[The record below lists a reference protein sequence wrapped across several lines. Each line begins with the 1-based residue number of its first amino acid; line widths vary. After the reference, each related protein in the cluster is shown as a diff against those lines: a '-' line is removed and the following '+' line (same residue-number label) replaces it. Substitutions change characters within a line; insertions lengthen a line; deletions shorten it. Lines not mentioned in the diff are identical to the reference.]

1 MVDGPVASE
10 SASKKTAFVLGGG
23 GNLGATQVGMLQAL
37 LESGISPEV
46 IVGSSVGAL
55 NGAFMAGQPDLAR
68 AESLAKLWT
77 GIRRKDIFPFALR
90 RIISGALGR
99 RNHFFDPHQF
109 QTFVRKVPL
118 GFRLLE
124 EAAVDLHVMAT
135 DLMTGEAVTLSSGV
149 AIDALLASSAI
160 PGVFPPV
167 LIDGRRLID
176 GGIAANVPVA
186 QAEAL
191 GADEIW
197 VLPTAQ
203 GFALPP
209 ETAPDLMLHAMQKP
223 TGPREATALA
233 EVSARVEVHVVPVP
247 TGSQPSMFDFTQ
259 TGVLISRA
267 LAATRQWLDH
277 PPIVGLP
284 HHAPIEKWRPGLAR

>member
-1 MVDGPVASE
+1 MVDVPLAAEPRGA
-10 SASKKTAFVLGGG
+10 KTAFVLAGG

-37 LESGISPEV
+37 LESGITPDV

-55 NGAFMAGQPDLAR
+55 NGAFMAGQPDAAR
-68 AESLAKLWT
+68 TESLAKLWI
-77 GIRRKDIFPFALR
+77 GLRRKDIFPFNLR
-90 RIISGALGR
+90 RLLSGAVGR
-99 RNHFFDPHQF
+99 GNHFFDPHQF
-109 QTFVRKVPL
+109 QTFIRRAPL

-124 EAAVDLHVMAT
+124 EAAVALHVMAT
-135 DLMTGEAVTLSSGV
+135 DLMTGEAVVLSSGV

-167 LIDGRRLID
+167 VIDGRRLID
-176 GGIAANVPVA
+176 GGVAANVPVA

-203 GFALPP
+203 GLAVPP
-209 ETAPDLMLHAMQKP
+209 ETAPELMLHAMHTA
-223 TGPREATALA
+223 TGPRESTAPA
-233 EVSARVEVHVVPVP
+233 EVSARVAVHVVPVP

-267 LAATRQWLDH
+267 LAATRQWLGRSET
-277 PPIVGLP
+277 IVLP
-284 HHAPIEKWRPGLAR
+284 MSS

>member
-1 MVDGPVASE
+1 MADVSPAAEPRTG
-10 SASKKTAFVLGGG
+10 KTAFVLAGG

-37 LESGISPEV
+37 LESGIAPDV

-55 NGAFMAGQPDLAR
+55 NGAFLAGQPDLAR
-68 AESLAKLWT
+68 TESLAKLWT
-77 GIRRKDIFPFALR
+77 GIRRQDIFPFTLGR
-90 RIISGALGR
+90 LVSGALGR

-109 QTFVRKVPL
+109 QTFIRKVPL

-124 EAAVDLHVMAT
+124 EAAVPLHVMAT
-135 DLMTGEAVTLSSGV
+135 DLLSGDAVLLSSGL

-167 LIDGRRLID
+167 VIDGRRLID
-176 GGIAANVPVA
+176 GGVAANVPVA

-197 VLPTAQ
+197 VLPTAP
-203 GFALPP
+203 GFALPA
-209 ETAPDLMLHAMQKP
+209 ETAPDLMLHAMQKA
-223 TGPREATALA
+223 TGPREAAALA
-233 EVSARVEVHVVPVP
+233 EVSARVAVHVVPVP

-259 TGVLISRA
+259 TGVLMTRA
-267 LAATRQWLDH
+267 LAATRQWLGH
-277 PPIVGLP
+277 PPLLP
-284 HHAPIEKWRPGLAR
+284 HTASC